1 MKQICLFFLAG
12 QTAFTA
18 FLKSEFSQENIEF
31 WRACEDYKKTSAEK
45 MATKAKQIFDQ
56 YVEMDSPNEVNI
68 IFKWF
73 WLKQFYIFSYIGLDI
88 KMFTRKYLF
97 AYFKFWICGNVRKKL
112 SWNEKLSL

>member
-1 MKQICLFFLAG
+1 MEQKYSKLQYTSVNLDHRDINTFTVMNELTSRIASFSNFPSLMKQICLFFLAG

-56 YVEMDSPNEVNI
+56 YVEMDSANEVNI
-68 IFKWF
+68 IFK
-73 WLKQFYIFSYIGLDI
+73 
-88 KMFTRKYLF
+88 
-97 AYFKFWICGNVRKKL
+97 
-112 SWNEKLSL
+112 